1 MDSSKLEKAAAQR
14 GASRWN
20 AEQAREFEKITAQS
34 CRLGERLKAEDFDKE
49 GNATGAWAKV
59 LSELDAWAAQ
69 YKVEIKTTEHESR
82 AARSAKPGGK
92 PETRASACP
101 GTTTA
106 TETVQVNGGSFT
118 IKTTCHL
125 RRQTLFGRCV
135 FSCVSVIQ

>member
-1 MDSSKLEKAAAQR
+1 MAASKADKTALR
-14 GASRWN
+14 GATKWS

-34 CRLGERLKAEDFDKE
+34 NRLGQQLKAEDFDKE
-49 GNATGAWAKV
+49 GNPVGAWAKV
-59 LSELDAWAAQ
+59 LNELDAWVAK
-69 YKVEIKTTEHESR
+69 YKVDLKTTEHESGKT
-82 AARSAKPGGK
+82 RSAKPAGK

-125 RRQTLFGRCV
+125 RRQTLLGRCV
-135 FSCVSVIQ
+135 FSCASVIV